1 MVDPVVPGTNF
12 FLAFFQALPSPIRL
26 LVFVAAAF
34 AVIAVIVR
42 LVLK

>member
-1 MVDPVVPGTNF
+1 MVDPVQNGTNF
-12 FLAFFQALPSPIRL
+12 FLAFFNLMPSPIRL